1 MDMKAR
7 VGTRGS
13 SVLGGADDLKT
24 LGRSSM
30 LMGGTREAQEPQEMQ
45 ESWTKPVETHN
56 NLVLPPQ
63 ACQ

>member
-1 MDMKAR
+1 MLTGRGGAIDMKAR

-30 LMGGTREAQEPQEMQ
+30 GAAEGLKDNSG
-45 ESWTKPVETHN
+45 SWAEE
-56 NLVLPPQ
+56 LVD
-63 ACQ
+63 

>member
-1 MDMKAR
+1 MLTGRGGAIDMKAR

-30 LMGGTREAQEPQEMQ
+30 LMGAAEGLKDNNG
-45 ESWTKPVETHN
+45 SWAEE
-56 NLVLPPQ
+56 LVD
-63 ACQ
+63 